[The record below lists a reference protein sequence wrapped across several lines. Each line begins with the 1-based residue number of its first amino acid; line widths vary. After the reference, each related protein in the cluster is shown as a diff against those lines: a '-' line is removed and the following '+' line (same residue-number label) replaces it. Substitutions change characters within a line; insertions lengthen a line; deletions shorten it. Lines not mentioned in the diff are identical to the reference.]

1 MLLKHKPKEKSWSTA
16 KLFKVYF
23 KEMRLPVCG
32 LRYVF
37 AVVGHKWVRICIPIH
52 NIKFK
57 INRSIWNKMDVKP
70 VREKA
75 DE

>member
-1 MLLKHKPKEKSWSTA
+1 MLLKQKPKEKSWSTA
-16 KLFKVYF
+16 KLFHVYLS
-23 KEMRLPVCG
+23 EMRLPLSG

-37 AVVGHKWVRICIPIH
+37 AVVGHKWVRVFVPFH

-70 VREKA
+70 VREKI
-75 DE
+75 